1 MCRPSTVATFR
12 VLCTHVCAAQ
22 GIDPSTGFPY
32 FHQFAME
39 VEYRYSSADGK
50 LLVISVL

>member
-1 MCRPSTVATFR
+1 

-32 FHQFAME
+32 YRQFAME